1 MKKNKIFIPKNILRL
16 PIKTRIFMYIL
27 LTVLI
32 SLTFISLAIL
42 EGMYFNIKQNTTQNY
57 NSHLSV
63 RQTSYSPHL
72 PLDVSSWWDGPY
84 SYLEDLQN
92 KNPVSRAVVKRT
104 ILPAIY
110 QASNQQ
116 FPIQLVLLDNND
128 DLIFNN
134 FMSSEAQG
142 TLISKDSVHIGVKLA
157 QRLNLKEND
166 VFPIYIPSFNYSTT
180 NTKVSYIYQSPDR
193 FNDHYNVYVNKDT
206 FQDMLGIN
214 FQKYHIRF
222 HASSFIS
229 LVAPSIFNLI
239 SSNIKIYADDT
250 ITYQYLQLNTI
261 KKNMTKWAYYLYFL
275 CGLLLFLSMYLNYS
289 LIIKDIDN
297 YTYKTGFIPKLQL
310 HFKILLNTF
319 FQLIGITIGALVVL
333 FVFIKIDPY
342 ISSALFLPDNPIF
355 SELNLPL
362 TYQFDPKIPSNL
374 FQNIIPM
381 GILVGMIAYGLM
393 MFIYSVLPNF
403 SDPKNKISYIALGFL
418 LVAVLGF
425 TSVNGYLYNSFAD
438 ASRQQHW
445 AQYFFGKHSLYE
457 KNYLHYNALK
467 VSPKAFIIPS
477 DLLTILQEN
486 SVQYMTTLEIFGTAS
501 TDKIKKD
508 VSIKALQGNLSQFS
522 NILPRLLSNQVVIG
536 KDVAD
541 YFLSNKVLSIEFD
554 KDTSFSN
561 ILRVDKQSLTEEL
574 ALILSN
580 TNLENIVTNNIIANT
595 NDITNID
602 NIIPNTVLENTIT
615 NTNDITNIETIVL
628 DPVLEVPVTN
638 MISDIIS
645 GNSNSIT
652 TRVVVAYIVD
662 LPIGDFNNTIFINQ
676 TNLAGILKINPN
688 SITKLQ
694 SSGLKKVL
702 SRYTNNDVVL
712 TPIQKN
718 ALQWK
723 YLTNLVMDSYFIS
736 VLLQAFVSAILI
748 LSIILYLNTIDKN
761 LLINYY
767 IWGIPYDPLKKYSLI
782 AAGSFILGMFAS
794 WLSKIILIIG
804 PNSIPE
810 FLQISTLTPKELSF
824 SIDWISVLLLS
835 VGIVFIFTIVYFIF
849 NKILKNIQKNTIK
862 YLYKDQLS

>member
-1 MKKNKIFIPKNILRL
+1 MKKNKIFIPKKILLL
-16 PIKTRIFMYIL
+16 PFKTRIFMYIL
-27 LTVLI
+27 LTTLI
-32 SLTFISLAIL
+32 SLIFISLAIF

-63 RQTSYSPHL
+63 QATTYNPNL
-72 PLDVSSWWDGPY
+72 PKDLSSWWETP
-84 SYLEDLQN
+84 SASLESFQN
-92 KNPVSRAVVKRT
+92 NVAIRAVVKRS

-110 QASNQQ
+110 QGSNQQ
-116 FPIQLVLLDNND
+116 FPIQLTLVENND
-128 DLIFNN
+128 DSVFSN
-134 FMSSEAQG
+134 FMSATAQG
-142 TLISKDSVHIGVKLA
+142 TLILKDRVHIGYKLA
-157 QRLNLKEND
+157 QRLNLKVD
-166 VFPIYIPSFNYSTT
+166 DIFPIYIPSLNYTTT
-180 NTKVSYIYQSPDR
+180 NIKVSYIYKSPDR
-193 FNDHYNVYVNKDT
+193 FNDLYNVYLNSDT
-206 FQDMLGIN
+206 FQDILGTK

-222 HASSFIS
+222 NSSPFIP
-229 LVAPSIFNLI
+229 LIAPTIFNLI
-239 SSNIKIYADDT
+239 PSNPKKYADDSL
-250 ITYQYLQLNTI
+250 TYQYLQLNTI
-261 KKNMTKWAYYLYFL
+261 KKNVTKWAYYFYFL

-289 LIIKDIDN
+289 LIIKDIN
-297 YTYKTGFIPKLQL
+297 SYTYKTGFIPKLQL

-333 FVFIKIDPY
+333 FIFIKIDPY
-342 ISSALFLPDNPIF
+342 ISSALFLSDNLIF

-362 TYQFDPKIPSNL
+362 LYQFDPKIPSNL
-374 FQNIIPM
+374 FQKIIPI
-381 GILVGMIAYGLM
+381 GILVGMISYGMM

-403 SDPKNKISYIALGFL
+403 SDPKNKISYIVIGFV
-418 LVAVLGF
+418 LVAILGF

-445 AQYFFGKHSLYE
+445 TLYFFGKHSLYE

-467 VSPKAFIIPS
+467 ISPKTFIVPL
-477 DLLTILQEN
+477 DLLTVLQEN
-486 SVQYMTTLEIFGTAS
+486 SVQYMTTLEIFGTVSSA
-501 TDKIKKD
+501 TLKKD

-541 YFLSNKVLSIEFD
+541 YFLSNKVLSIKFE
-554 KDTSFSN
+554 KDLSFNGTIS
-561 ILRVDKQSLTEEL
+561 VDQQSLTEKIIV
-574 ALILSN
+574 APSN

-595 NDITNID
+595 NNITS
-602 NIIPNTVLENTIT
+602 
-615 NTNDITNIETIVL
+615 IETIVL
-628 DPVLEVPVTN
+628 DPVLEVPLTN

-645 GNSNSIT
+645 DDSNSIT
-652 TRVVVAYIVD
+652 TRVVVAHIVD

-688 SITKLQ
+688 NITKLQ

-767 IWGIPYDPLKKYSLI
+767 IWGIPYDPLKQYSLI
-782 AAGSFILGMFAS
+782 AAGSFIVGMGLS
-794 WLSKIILIIG
+794 WLSKIILIIR
-804 PNSIPE
+804 PNAIPK
-810 FLQISTLTPKELSF
+810 FLQIPTLVPEELSF
-824 SIDWISVLLLS
+824 SIDWVSVLLFS
-835 VGIVFIFTIVYFIF
+835 VGIIIIFTIVYFIF
-849 NKILKNIQKNTIK
+849 NKILQNTQKNTIK

>member
-16 PIKTRIFMYIL
+16 PFKTRIFMYIL
-27 LTVLI
+27 LTALI
-32 SLTFISLAIL
+32 SLIFISLAIL

-57 NSHLSV
+57 NSHLSL
-63 RQTSYSPHL
+63 RQTTYSPHT
-72 PLDVSSWWDGPY
+72 PNDVSSWWDGPY
-84 SYLEDLQN
+84 THIEDLQN
-92 KNPVSRAVVKRT
+92 KNPVSRAIVKRT

-110 QASNQQ
+110 QTSNQQ
-116 FPIQLVLLDNND
+116 FPIQITLLDNND
-128 DLIFNN
+128 DLIFSN

-142 TLISKDSVHIGVKLA
+142 TFISKNRVHIGSKLA
-157 QRLNLKEND
+157 QRLNLQEED

-206 FQDMLGIN
+206 FQDILGTH
-214 FQKYHIRF
+214 FQKYHVRF
-222 HASSFIS
+222 HASAFIS
-229 LVAPSIFNLI
+229 LVAPSIFHLV

-250 ITYQYLQLNTI
+250 LTYQYLQLNTI
-261 KKNMTKWAYYLYFL
+261 KKIMTKWAYYFYFL

-289 LIIKDIDN
+289 LLIKDIN
-297 YTYKTGFIPKLQL
+297 SYTYKTGFIPKLSL

-319 FQLIGITIGALVVL
+319 FQLIGISIGALIVL

-342 ISSALFLPDNPIF
+342 ISSALFLPDNLIF
-355 SELNLPL
+355 SGLNLPL
-362 TYQFDPKIPSNL
+362 TYQFDPKLPSAL
-374 FQNIIPM
+374 FQKIIPI

-393 MFIYSVLPNF
+393 MFIYSILPNF
-403 SDPKNKISYIALGFL
+403 SDPKNKISYIVIGFI

-425 TSVNGYLYNSFAD
+425 TSVNGYLHNSFAD
-438 ASRQQHW
+438 ITRQQHW
-445 AQYFFGKHSLYE
+445 TQYFFGKYSLYE
-457 KNYLHYNALK
+457 KNYLDYYALK

-522 NILPRLLSNQVVIG
+522 NILPPLLSNQVVIG

-541 YFLSNKVLSIEFD
+541 YFLSNKVLTIKFE
-554 KDTSFSN
+554 KDTSFSS

-580 TNLENIVTNNIIANT
+580 TNLENTITNHIISNTNNITNTEDIMVDNLVENTVTNN
-595 NDITNID
+595 
-602 NIIPNTVLENTIT
+602 VT
-615 NTNDITNIETIVL
+615 NTEGVVL
-628 DPVLEVPVTN
+628 DTVLEVPVTN

-645 GNSNSIT
+645 DNTNIIT
-652 TRVVVAYIVD
+652 TRVIVAHIVD
-662 LPIGDFNNTIFINQ
+662 LPVGDFNSTIFINQ
-676 TNLAGILKINPN
+676 TNLAGILKIAPN

-702 SRYTNNDVVL
+702 SRYTNDDILL

-718 ALQWK
+718 ILPWK
-723 YLTNLVMDSYFIS
+723 HLTNLVMDSYFIS
-736 VLLQAFVSAILI
+736 VLLQAFVSAVLI
-748 LSIILYLNTIDKN
+748 LSIILYLNTVDKN

-767 IWGIPYDPLKKYSLI
+767 IWGIPYDPLKNYSFM
-782 AAGSFILGMFAS
+782 AAGSFILGMFIS
-794 WLSKIILIIG
+794 WLSKIALIIR
-804 PNSIPE
+804 PNSIPK
-810 FLQISTLTPKELSF
+810 FLQIPTLVPEELSF

-835 VGIVFIFTIVYFIF
+835 IGIIFIFTIVYFIF
-849 NKILKNIQKNTIK
+849 NKILKNTQKNTVK